1 MDMRRLQKEPKP
13 QLSSGLR
20 LCGKE
25 GIVEKEEV
33 LQEALAA
40 RGLLYRCAWRLFAAP
55 MDAEALRALGDP
67 TAAEAVALLTGDDV
81 TLAQAYDR
89 LVGAG
94 ATESP
99 SVEVLAGEYTKL
111 FVGPGKLPAPPWE
124 SVYRSDGD
132 LLFQESTLKVRD
144 AYREA
149 GFQAKGYP
157 READDHL
164 ATELSFMVSLIDEA
178 VVAVEAGDAVRAH
191 AFLAAQRKFLDQHLN
206 GWAPAFACRLAEH
219 LPANAGAFYSSAA
232 SFAAQL
238 CAQDVAVVGELLDVV
253 A

>member
-1 MDMRRLQKEPKP
+1 MENKD
-13 QLSSGLR
+13 
-20 LCGKE
+20 
-25 GIVEKEEV
+25 V

-55 MDAEALRALGDP
+55 MDEEALRALGDP
-67 TAAEAVALLTGDDV
+67 TAVEAVALLAGDDAPAV
-81 TLAQAYDR
+81 QAYDR
-89 LVGAG
+89 LVGA
-94 ATESP
+94 AESQD
-99 SVEVLAGEYTKL
+99 VEVLAGEYTKL

-124 SVYRSDGD
+124 SVYRGDGD

-164 ATELSFMVSLIDEA
+164 ATELSFMVSLIDESA
-178 VVAVEAGDAVRAH
+178 AAVEADDAVRAH
-191 AFLAAQRKFLDQHLN
+191 AFLAAQRKFLDQHLS
-206 GWAPAFACRLAEH
+206 GWTPAFARRLAEH
-219 LPANAGAFYSSAA
+219 LPANVGVFYPSAA

-238 CAQDVAVVGELLDVV
+238 CAQDMAVVSELLDVV

>member
-1 MDMRRLQKEPKP
+1 MENKD
-13 QLSSGLR
+13 
-20 LCGKE
+20 
-25 GIVEKEEV
+25 V

-55 MDAEALRALGDP
+55 MDEEALRALGDP
-67 TAAEAVALLTGDDV
+67 MAVEAVALLAGDDA
-81 TLAQAYDR
+81 TLVRAYDQ
-89 LVGAG
+89 LVGAAG
-94 ATESP
+94 P
-99 SVEVLAGEYTKL
+99 QDVEALAGEYTKL

-124 SVYRSDGD
+124 SVYRGDGD

-178 VVAVEAGDAVRAH
+178 VAAVEADDAVRVH
-191 AFLAAQRKFLDQHLN
+191 AFLAAQRKFLEQHLG
-206 GWAPAFACRLAEH
+206 GWVPAFACRLAEH
-219 LPANAGAFYSSAA
+219 LPANVGVLYPSAA

-238 CAQDVAVVGELLDVV
+238 CAQDMTVVGELLDAV